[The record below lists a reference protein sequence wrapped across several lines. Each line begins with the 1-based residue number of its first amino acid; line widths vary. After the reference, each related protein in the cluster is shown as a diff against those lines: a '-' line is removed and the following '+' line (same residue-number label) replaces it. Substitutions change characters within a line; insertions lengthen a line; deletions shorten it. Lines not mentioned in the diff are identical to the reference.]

1 MKWRTIKELQ
11 NLDGRIAIVAGAG
24 HIGKRCAET
33 LAELGA
39 DIAIADI
46 RDESPFS
53 ASLQSTFGVRSVHL
67 AADFS
72 SSDSTK
78 ALPAQVANALG
89 PVDIIV
95 YAAALTG
102 ASANDGW
109 AVPLTDQTTA
119 AFEAG
124 MRVNVT
130 AAFELIQA
138 ARPVL
143 CTNRVASII
152 LFSSI
157 YGLVA
162 PQRDLYDG
170 TQLANPVGYGASKG
184 AMKQLVRYFAAA
196 LAPSV
201 RVNAISPGGV
211 HRGQPKE
218 FCDRYS
224 ARTPLKRMAT
234 EEDIKGSV
242 AFLASDLSSYV
253 TGHDMVV
260 DGGWTAW

>member
-1 MKWRTIKELQ
+1 MKWRTIKDLQ
-11 NLDGRIAIVAGAG
+11 NLDGRIAVVAGAG
-24 HIGKRCAET
+24 HIGKSCAET

-39 DIAIADI
+39 DVALADI
-46 RDESPFS
+46 RDESAF
-53 ASLQSTFGVRSVHL
+53 AAGLQATFGVRSVYVP
-67 AADFS
+67 ADFS

-78 ALPAQVANALG
+78 ALPALVADALG
-89 PVDIIV
+89 MIDIII

-102 ASANDGW
+102 TSNSDGW
-109 AVPLTDQTTA
+109 AVPLADQTTA

-124 MRVNVT
+124 MRVNVS

-143 CTNRVASII
+143 STNRVASIV

-157 YGLVA
+157 YGLVG

-170 TQLANPVGYGASKG
+170 TTMENPVGYGASKG
-184 AMKQLVRYFAAA
+184 AMKQLVRYFASA
-196 LAPSV
+196 LAPAV

-211 HRGQPKE
+211 FRGQPKV

-224 ARTPLKRMAT
+224 ERTPLKRMAT

-242 AFLASDLSSYV
+242 AFLASDLSNYV